1 MKLQPH
7 HAAASETR
15 RRIDDLNQRITRQ
28 QRRIERILV
37 HREGPAD
44 EMQAVLEDMI
54 KARDVMQAQL
64 ERSEPE
70 PSAVAAM

>member
-1 MKLQPH
+1 VKLQPH
-7 HAAASETR
+7 HAATSETR

>member
-1 MKLQPH
+1 
-7 HAAASETR
+7 
-15 RRIDDLNQRITRQ
+15 
-28 QRRIERILV
+28 
-37 HREGPAD
+37 
-44 EMQAVLEDMI
+44 MQAVLEDMI